1 MNSSLLCFNSDI
13 ELLFLFNPVSKR
25 WLSDVRLEN
34 CDWLRA
40 FQNVGPAGGS
50 GLVIGFLSSSS
61 EALGHFRLHD
71 GVVTKREKE
80 NRKIPPL
87 AIAVET

>member
-1 MNSSLLCFNSDI
+1 MNLLLLCFNWDI
-13 ELLFLFNPVSKR
+13 ELLFLFNSVLKR
-25 WLSDVRLEN
+25 RLSEVRSEN
-34 CDWLRA
+34 GDWLRA
-40 FQNVGPAGGS
+40 VQNVAPAGGS

-71 GVVTKREKE
+71 GVATKREKE